1 MLSGLHYSFHRGT
14 ALDKISRMSTSN
26 EQTKGLNKLITTLYD
41 GENGYKEAAEEVDAV
56 SLANKFR
63 ELSQQRYNF
72 GHEIKPL
79 ITQLGG
85 EVDKGG
91 STGAAL
97 HRAWIDIK
105 GALSSQDEAAVLKE
119 CIRGDENAIET
130 YKGVLNDTNLS
141 ADARQV
147 ITRQTQELERTVA
160 ELRRMATTYENV

>member
-1 MLSGLHYSFHRGT
+1 MDT
-14 ALDKISRMSTSN
+14 TSN
-26 EQTKGLNKLITTLYD
+26 AQTKGLNKLITTLYD
-41 GENGYKEAAEEVDAV
+41 GENGYKEAAEEVDSV
-56 SLANKFR
+56 SLATKFR

-72 GHEIKPL
+72 GHEIKPF

-105 GALSSQDEAAVLKE
+105 SALASQDEAAVLKE

-130 YKGVLNDTNLS
+130 YRDVLNDTS
-141 ADARQV
+141 FTSDARQV
-147 ITRQTQELERTVA
+147 ITRQLTTFERTVA
-160 ELRRMATTYENV
+160 ELKQLARTYENA